1 MKKQLLFLL
10 TTVCLYQT
18 LTAQNATGLDFDGQ
32 VASWDFIEVPDNDLL
47 DFTTGFTF
55 EAWVNFDQ
63 VNRTTNGWDWECLF
77 AKSRYTESYG
87 LMLLTDGPNKILR
100 FYHAGL
106 GAGFTDYYWNTVT
119 TNQWYHV
126 AVTLSNTET
135 NIYIDGINVKSQAGS
150 GSLTPNNNPLRIG
163 AGATSGG
170 DPYPL
175 QGMLDDVR
183 LWNYERSATEIANS
197 RNCELNGT
205 ETGLVLNFDLNQGVV
220 DADNTT
226 ITIVTDKS
234 ANNLN
239 GNLNGFELMN
249 VEGNFRDT
257 SANGVSGTC
266 DTLSINDLDI
276 TENNMSLVPNPTIN
290 GTFRIKYL
298 GNSEIEKVSIYDIS
312 GKLIKEETNITD
324 GQRFDISECTSGLY
338 LIELKY
344 TEGILT
350 KKLIKN

>member
-10 TTVCLYQT
+10 AMVFLYQT
-18 LTAQNATGLDFDGQ
+18 STAQTATGLDFDGQ
-32 VASWDFIEVPDNDLL
+32 VASWDYIELPDNDLL
-47 DFTTGFTF
+47 DFTTSFTF

-63 VNRTTNGWDWECLF
+63 INRTTNGWDWECIF

-87 LMLLTDGPNKILR
+87 LMLLTDGANKIFR
-100 FYHAGL
+100 FYHAGI
-106 GAGFTDYYWNTVT
+106 GANFTDYQWNTVAPD
-119 TNQWYHV
+119 QWYHI
-126 AVTLSNTET
+126 AVTLSSTEV
-135 NIYIDGINVKSQAGS
+135 NFYIDGINVRTQAVS
-150 GSLTPNNNPLRIG
+150 GNLTPNSSPLRIG
-163 AGATSGG
+163 AGTTAGG

-175 QGMLDDVR
+175 QGMLDDIR
-183 LWNYERSATEIANS
+183 IWNYARSASDIADS
-197 RNCELNGT
+197 RNCELNGS
-205 ETGLVLNFDLNQGVV
+205 ETGLILNFDLNQGMV
-220 DADNTT
+220 DTDNTA
-226 ITIVTDKS
+226 IAMVTDKS
-234 ANNLN
+234 SNSLN
-239 GNLNGFELMN
+239 GSLNGFQLMN

-257 SANGVSGTC
+257 SANGISGSC
-266 DTLSINDLDI
+266 DTLSVSDLDSN
-276 TENNMSLVPNPTIN
+276 ESDVSLIPNPTIN
-290 GTFRIKYL
+290 GTFRIKHL